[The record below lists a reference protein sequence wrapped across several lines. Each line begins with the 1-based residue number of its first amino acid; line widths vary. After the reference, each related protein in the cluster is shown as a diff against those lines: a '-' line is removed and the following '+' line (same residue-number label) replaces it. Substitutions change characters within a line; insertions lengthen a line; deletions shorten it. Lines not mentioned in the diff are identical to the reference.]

1 MIEMQTIQERI
12 HYNATKVALDSV
24 IDKGMYK
31 CAYPEKIA
39 RDIKELF
46 GVDVK
51 VGSGILLKRDYF
63 DGNLHV
69 DTTVII
75 DGTLHK
81 VTSKYVYCNRSLN
94 GRSWNTTQQQDICDK
109 CFDNIEQHEIKTS
122 IFGNQLTLF

>member
-1 MIEMQTIQERI
+1 MEKSIPERI

-24 IDKGMYK
+24 IDKGLYK
-31 CAYPEKIA
+31 CAYPEQIA

-51 VGSGILLKRDYF
+51 IGSGILLKRDYF

-69 DTTVII
+69 DTTVVIE
-75 DGTLHK
+75 GTLHK
-81 VTSKYVYCNRSLN
+81 VISKYVYCNRSLN
-94 GRSWNTTQQQDICDK
+94 GRSWDTTQQRNICEK
-109 CFDNIEQHEIKTS
+109 CFDIDEQSEIKKS

>member
-1 MIEMQTIQERI
+1 MQTIRERI

-24 IDKGMYK
+24 IDKGLYK
-31 CAYPEKIA
+31 CAYPEQIA

-51 VGSGILLKRDYF
+51 VGSGVLLKRDNF

-69 DTTVII
+69 DTTVVI

-81 VTSKYVYCNRSLN
+81 VTSKYVHCNRSLN
-94 GRSWNTTQQQDICDK
+94 GRSWNTTQQHNICDK
-109 CFDNIEQHEIKTS
+109 CFDVTEQYKIKES